1 MAATKLTAKP
11 VADAL
16 TEKVIAK
23 VNELKGNGTN
33 PTLAILRV
41 GERADDLS
49 YEKGALKRA
58 ETCGVAIKQVILP
71 EDVSKDA
78 LIDAVKQ
85 LNADKSVHGVL
96 IFRPL
101 PYEADVFATLA
112 PEKDIDGATDAST
125 AAMFN
130 GYLGTVF
137 GGGTGPQPETSAF
150 ACTPAGMLAIL
161 DYYGYGEMKGKK
173 VAFVGSGL
181 RVGRP
186 LGMILLNRGATVT
199 YCHEF
204 TADTPA
210 ICREADILVTA
221 VGKANLIGEKH
232 MKPGQVIIDAGL
244 SVGPDGKMVGDT
256 DPEAAETVGVAYTP
270 SVGAMTT
277 AILMA
282 HVVNA
287 AEKASK

>member
-1 MAATKLTAKP
+1 MPATKLTAKP

-16 TEKVIAK
+16 TEKITAQVA
-23 VNELKGNGTN
+23 ELKTKGVNT
-33 PTLAILRV
+33 TLAILRV

-58 ETCGVAIKQVILP
+58 ETCGVNVKQVVLP
-71 EDVSKDA
+71 EDVSRDA
-78 LIDAVKQ
+78 LLGAVAD
-85 LNADKSVHGVL
+85 LNSDKNVHGVL
-96 IFRPL
+96 VFRPL
-101 PYEADVFATLA
+101 PYEADVFAALA
-112 PEKDIDGATDAST
+112 PEKDIDGATDANT
-125 AAMFN
+125 ARLFN

-137 GGGTGPQPETSAF
+137 GGGTGPVPENSAL

-161 DYYGYGEMKGKK
+161 DYYGYGDVKGKK
-173 VAFVGSGL
+173 VAFVGAGL

-186 LGMILLNRGATVT
+186 LGMILLNRGATIT

-204 TADTPA
+204 TPDAPA
-210 ICREADILVTA
+210 ICRDADILVTA
-221 VGKANLIGEKH
+221 VGKAKLIGEKH

-244 SVGPDGKMVGDT
+244 SVGADGKMVGDT
-256 DPEAAETVGVAYTP
+256 DADAAETVGVSYTP

-282 HVVNA
+282 HVVDA
-287 AEKASK
+287 AVKTLK